1 MNSWAGY
8 VLVVMVSEE
17 RGEVSRSLNVCPVS
31 WVAVVVPC
39 PGRKCLRMKQG
50 DRSCLHCP
58 SCADSA
64 VADTRQFTRQGQA
77 GLGDTIFTLKRF
89 MIEGATRAIAAHT
102 PVPHTH
108 CLLVATFSNTRQQQ
122 RRTLCRSLSLSVV
135 SCRGETAG
143 RRGGQHSAPLGTNG
157 RWLEEEGC

>member
-1 MNSWAGY
+1 MKLRRRPGEQEMEMNSWAGY

-31 WVAVVVPC
+31 WAAVVVPC

-64 VADTRQFTRQGQA
+64 VADTSQLPGKGRQ
-77 GLGDTIFTLKRF
+77 DWWI
-89 MIEGATRAIAAHT
+89 
-102 PVPHTH
+102 P
-108 CLLVATFSNTRQQQ
+108 FS
-122 RRTLCRSLSLSVV
+122 
-135 SCRGETAG
+135 
-143 RRGGQHSAPLGTNG
+143 P
-157 RWLEEEGC
+157 